1 MPRPLGGEVRFLVKP
16 RLGRNEGWL
25 ALREDLVQRGAGAAQ
40 AARGLA
46 ERFSAIQVWFS
57 DLDDFDTRSPA
68 KIIALRAIGAGRLNP
83 AYARWVLRTLS
94 CVLRHGW
101 KRAQAMGWKR
111 YYEAFLKER
120 AEGDWLKDEA
130 FRFVDELLRPASIE
144 ALLYPG
150 VADFYRG
157 FGAEKYLVTRN
168 LERIAYRYS
177 KVLPYTA
184 YFHEVEDKAALVEAF
199 VESRPDVR
207 RYGFGGDSEEDARA
221 ADALEALHRKGRID
235 KPVCLF
241 RASSPFALD
250 GAFNVFV
257 GKDRSALARV
267 LAQ

>member
-1 MPRPLGGEVRFLVKP
+1 MPRAREGKVRFLVKP
-16 RLGRNEGWL
+16 DLRGSAGWL
-25 ALREDLVQRGAGAAQ
+25 AFREGLVPRGADAAQ

-68 KIIALRAIGAGRLNP
+68 KIIALRAVGAGHLNP
-83 AYARWVLRTLS
+83 AYARWVLRTLI
-94 CVLRHGW
+94 CVLRNGW
-101 KRAQAMGWKR
+101 KRAQAICWKR
-111 YYEAFLKER
+111 YYEAFLKEK

-130 FRFVDELLRPASIE
+130 FRFVDELLDRASIE

-150 VADFYRG
+150 VADFYRR

-168 LERIAYRYS
+168 LERIAFRYS

-207 RYGFGGDSEEDARA
+207 RYGLGGDSEEDARA

-235 KPVCLF
+235 MPVCLF
-241 RASSPFALD
+241 RAPSPFALD
-250 GAFNVFV
+250 KAFNLFV

-267 LAQ
+267 LAR